1 MPANLQSLMA
11 KPMSLADIAKAGFDP
26 SVSPSLGLLMA
37 AAASASPQ
45 APARRG
51 SGFPPP
57 RLTASAAAPLD
68 APTSPVSGGNATVPN
83 SGMASPDGQAAAR
96 TAPATL
102 GDLAPVNFGVDRLP
116 SVGGPSLADLANG
129 LPSAGKLHDGPN
141 WGKIL
146 GTLAWIVGDGLAGA
160 AGRPALF
167 TQSLIQKRQD
177 EREQNNALER
187 IRTEVEMRRQA
198 ALAPH
203 LEQVGNTIGMLDGNT
218 RSFEPLYT
226 SPSPAEQYAGALG
239 YQPGSDEYKQSVQ
252 DYLLKGYSDAAMPNR
267 LGLIDHRY
275 DRSDAQLGER
285 LAVTR
290 RGQDLTHGDRRA
302 SIAQSNTNNV
312 RSTST
317 SAANNVR
324 STTTSANNNAA
335 TNEMRFQ
342 TSRKPRGGPVE
353 VSTPEEAR
361 KLPPGTFFKTPD
373 GRILQR

>member
-1 MPANLQSLMA
+1 
-11 KPMSLADIAKAGFDP
+11 
-26 SVSPSLGLLMA
+26 
-37 AAASASPQ
+37 
-45 APARRG
+45 
-51 SGFPPP
+51 
-57 RLTASAAAPLD
+57 
-68 APTSPVSGGNATVPN
+68 
-83 SGMASPDGQAAAR
+83 MASPDGQAAAR
-96 TAPATL
+96 PAPAIL

-146 GTLAWIVGDGLAGA
+146 GTLAGIVGDGLAGA
-160 AGRPALF
+160 AGRPALY
-167 TQSLIQKRQD
+167 TESLIRKREQD
-177 EREQNNALER
+177 QEQNNALER
-187 IRTEVEMRRQA
+187 LRAEVELKRQA

-203 LEQVGNTIGMLDGNT
+203 VEQVGNALGMVDPTTGAFRQT
-218 RSFEPLYT
+218 YT
-226 SPSPAEQYAGALG
+226 APSPAEQYAAARGFV
-239 YQPGSDEYKQSVQ
+239 PGTDDYKKEVQ
-252 DYLLKGYSDAAMPNR
+252 DYLLKGYSDPAMLNR

>member
-45 APARRG
+45 GPARRG

-96 TAPATL
+96 TAPAIL

-146 GTLAWIVGDGLAGA
+146 GTLAGIVGDGLAGA
-160 AGRPALF
+160 AGRPALY
-167 TQSLIQKRQD
+167 TESLIRKREQD
-177 EREQNNALER
+177 QEQNNALER
-187 IRTEVEMRRQA
+187 LRAEVELKRQA

-203 LEQVGNTIGMLDGNT
+203 VEQVGNALGMVDPTTGAFRQT
-218 RSFEPLYT
+218 YT
-226 SPSPAEQYAGALG
+226 APSPAEQYAAALG